1 MEIAMLI
8 VGLMVLALIV
18 FDLIALRFG
27 ARSWQDNRR
36 NTWW

>member
-1 MEIAMLI
+1 MLI

-18 FDLIALRFG
+18 FDLVALRFG
-27 ARSWQDNRR
+27 AQSGRDNRG